1 MYAPVNMDVS
11 IPFFARLRAN
21 PEVTREM
28 PSPSTPMSA
37 SARDPEPTIEYCAL
51 PILIQDS
58 STIDG

>member
-37 SARDPEPTIEYCAL
+37 SARDPESTKEYCDL

-58 STIDG
+58 STIEG